1 MNKISATLISICIAL
16 SIGSCDDSFD
26 VSSKAEGVLAFAQE
40 GFNTLQSYDVG
51 EEYSVDLWVQQGG
64 LDLLPSTVNFSI
76 DESLLDSLNRADKT
90 AYKLLPAEC
99 YHFTDATLHT
109 AANERLTKHSF
120 TYNPTKIKELSGY
133 DHVNYVLPIRA
144 TSIGMPFVS
153 GRSTMLLGFKVSE
166 PIVTIMNP
174 GVQEVNPST
183 LTELPVVVGVPFINK
198 WDITCQ
204 LTSDQAV
211 IDKYNTANK
220 SYFSMLP
227 AESYTAS
234 EAPVLQTGVSQV
246 TAVYKLKDNLLP
258 GNYMLPIQ
266 LSNISSS
273 ATIKVDKET
282 SLAYCIIK
290 EGDEVSK
297 SNWAIVSATTE
308 EPSGEGTN
316 NGRAKHLIDGDA
328 KTFWHSKWQGGAD
341 PLPYEIVIDMKHSVK
356 IAQMELLPRGG
367 GSNNPLKVVRFEA
380 SEDGQNWMSIG
391 QFEFANQDAV
401 LKYYVKSATA
411 RYIKLVIPDEGG
423 NTDVAAIR
431 ELNVKGTIL
440 N

>member
-26 VSSKAEGVLAFAQE
+26 VSSKAEGVLALAQE

-64 LDLLPSTVNFSI
+64 LDLLPSTVSFSI
-76 DESLLDSLNRADKT
+76 DESLLDSLNAADRT
-90 AYKLLPAEC
+90 SYQLLPAAC
-99 YHFTDATLHT
+99 YNFSDAILYTTVTD
-109 AANERLTKHSF
+109 RLVKHSF
-120 TYNPTKIKELSGY
+120 TYNPAKIKELSGY
-133 DHVNYVLPIRA
+133 DDVSYVLPIRA
-144 TSIGMPFVS
+144 TSMGMPFVS

-174 GVQEVNPST
+174 GVQEIDPSKI
-183 LTELPVVVGVPFINK
+183 TELPVEVGVPFVNK

-204 LTSDQAV
+204 LASDQAV

-234 EAPVLQTGVSQV
+234 EAPVLQTGVSKV

-266 LSNISSS
+266 LSDISSS

-282 SLAYCIIK
+282 SLSYCIIK
-290 EGDEVSK
+290 EGDEISK
-297 SNWAIVSATTE
+297 SNWTIVSTTTE

-316 NGRAKHLIDGDA
+316 NGRAKHLIDGNIE
-328 KTFWHSKWQGGAD
+328 TYWHSKWQGGSD
-341 PLPYEIVIDMKHSVK
+341 PLPYEIVIDMKHNVK
-356 IAQMELLPRGG
+356 VAQVELLPRGR
-367 GSNNPLKVVRFEA
+367 GSVNPIKVVRFEA
-380 SEDGQNWMSIG
+380 SEDGQNWMFIG
-391 QFEFANQDAV
+391 QFEFTNQDAV

-431 ELNVKGTIL
+431 ELNVKGTVL